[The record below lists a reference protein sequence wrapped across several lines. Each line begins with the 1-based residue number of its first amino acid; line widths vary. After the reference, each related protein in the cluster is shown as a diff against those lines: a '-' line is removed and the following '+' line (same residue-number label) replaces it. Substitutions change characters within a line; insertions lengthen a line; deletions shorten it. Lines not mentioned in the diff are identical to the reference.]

1 MLGQSV
7 DSRAETVATGTRPGP
22 LLVVVAVEFEAR
34 HLARRLPRPPSAS
47 SSALPDGAR
56 VALRTVGLGTADLP
70 RLGPGLLALRPHAVL
85 VTGLAGG
92 CAPDAVPGEIVL
104 GVTVGPTGSGEW
116 LAPDLVLRERAL
128 RALERAGIPHRLG
141 RLLTV
146 REAVETPR
154 AKAECWRAHG
164 ALAVDMESAHVL
176 DWARRAGLPGLAV
189 RAIADGPADGLPPAL
204 LRAVGPAGAV
214 ALPALLGWVVRPGL
228 VGSAWRLWRR
238 SRAALDQLARFLAA
252 FTASQP

>member
-7 DSRAETVATGTRPGP
+7 DSRAEIVATGTRPGP

-34 HLARRLPRPPSAS
+34 HLARGLPRPPSAS
-47 SSALPDGAR
+47 SPAAADGAR

-70 RLGPGLLALRPHAVL
+70 RLGPGLLALHPRAVL

-92 CAPDAVPGEIVL
+92 CAPDVAPGEIVL

-116 LAPDLVLRERAL
+116 LAPDLALRERAL
-128 RALERAGIPHRLG
+128 RALEVTGIPHRLG
-141 RLLTV
+141 RILTV
-146 REAVETPR
+146 REAVATPR
-154 AKAECWRAHG
+154 AKAECWQTHG

-176 DWARRAGLPGLAV
+176 DWARRAGLPALAV
-189 RAIADGPADGLPPAL
+189 RAIADGPADVLPPAL

-214 ALPALLGWVVRPGL
+214 ELPAVLGWVVRPGL

-238 SRAALDQLARFLAA
+238 SRAALDQLARFLAG